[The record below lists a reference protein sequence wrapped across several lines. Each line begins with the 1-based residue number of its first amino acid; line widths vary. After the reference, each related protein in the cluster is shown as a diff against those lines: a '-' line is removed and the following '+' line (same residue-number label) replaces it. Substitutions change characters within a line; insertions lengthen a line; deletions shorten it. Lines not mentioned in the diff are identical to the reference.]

1 MKPIRSIFPSLI
13 AIALTTTSYG
23 AQAKC
28 QLDRLKLRSGNEHIS
43 IGVLSLGEAN
53 DPEEP
58 SAWQGPLR
66 IDQCS
71 FDVGIIEQPLIVA
84 GDRYLIVSLYSGS
97 TRQIVMVDPV
107 SCSTKWK
114 SIFFTS
120 PPEMDANTLLIDGVR
135 FELDDNCTPGKNMD
149 LFGKSK

>member
-1 MKPIRSIFPSLI
+1 MKPLRSIIPSLI
-13 AIALTTTSYG
+13 AIALMTTSFG

-28 QLDRLKLRSGNEHIS
+28 QLNKLKVRSGNEHIS
-43 IGVLSLGEAN
+43 IGALSLGEAD
-53 DPEEP
+53 DPEKP
-58 SAWQGPLR
+58 SAWQGPLK

-71 FDVGIIEQPLIVA
+71 FDVGIIEQPLIIA
-84 GDRYLIVSLYSGS
+84 GGRYLIVSLYSGS

-114 SIFFTS
+114 SALFSS
-120 PPEMDANTLLIDGVR
+120 PLEIDSNTLLIDGVR
-135 FELDDNCTPGKNMD
+135 FELDDNCTPAKNMD